1 MIRTKAM
8 IKARPITQKDK
19 WETPKLI
26 YRPLNKEFGFTLDP
40 CCETHTAK
48 CSKYYTLEEDGLS
61 KDWQGEIVFCNPP
74 YSNGNI
80 DLWMEKCYK
89 ESLKP
94 NTIVVALVAVSTSAR
109 WWHQW
114 IMNKAELRFIERRV
128 KFVGAPYTATF
139 SSVIVIFGRSGI
151 KSFKQN

>member
-1 MIRTKAM
+1 M
-8 IKARPITQKDK
+8 IKARAVQQKDK
-19 WETPKLI
+19 WATPDPLFDK
-26 YRPLNKEFGFTLDP
+26 LNKEFRFTLDP
-40 CCETHTAK
+40 CCEVHTAK
-48 CSKYYTLEEDGLS
+48 CSKYYTLEDNGLD
-61 KDWQGEIVFCNPP
+61 KDWQGETVFCNPP

-94 NTIVVALVAVSTSAR
+94 NTTVVALVAVSTSAK
-109 WWHQW
+109 WFHQW
-114 IMNKAELRFIERRV
+114 VLNKAELRFVDRRV

-151 KSFKQN
+151 KSFKQ